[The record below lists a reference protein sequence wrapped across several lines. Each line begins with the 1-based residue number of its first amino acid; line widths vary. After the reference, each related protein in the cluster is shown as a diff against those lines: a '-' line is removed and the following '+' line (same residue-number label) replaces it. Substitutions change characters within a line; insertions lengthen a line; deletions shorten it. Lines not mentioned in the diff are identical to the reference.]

1 MASLRRSDAVQPP
14 IAVAARYTVEL
25 IRIVRALQARV
36 RETLGDFYM
45 LLALQQ
51 REDGIDQN
59 FIDRLKRK
67 LDELK
72 KLDPKGYA
80 NLAGN
85 VGEQVNA
92 ANAREFNRIFADENA
107 LRKITKGNFKAQVGL
122 DLKQGAPKLAQH
134 IDSFRRK
141 NVQLITSVQ
150 TDMLDQVADVV
161 GEAFDA
167 GTRVEVLKK
176 RIQERFDV
184 TDSRAALIAR
194 DQVLKLNANI
204 TQQRQQDAG
213 VTKYKWSTSRD
224 ERVRGNPAGKYPD
237 TTDNHFRLEGTVH
250 SWDEPP
256 IVDTATGRTAHPG
269 EDYQCRCVA
278 IPIFDIDEP
287 TVETPVQAPAPEQ
300 APEPIVKKLTP
311 LQEETL
317 GHIKAGLKVGEMP
330 VRPGRTVNQT
340 LDDRYAA
347 GHALERKGLVERI
360 RGNTREETRFVVLPQ
375 PEPIVKPK
383 RVRKPRPKRVA
394 PQPVLLPTP
403 VEPELVAVPIRETFP
418 QQRVQGLPVSPIEKR
433 PGLTALE
440 YTHEGLPK
448 PIARAY
454 GEAGPVY
461 SDEQRKAV
469 AKHFE
474 PLRMLAHGKGD
485 KATQEQARTRLRELL
500 AEDGFGAKQLLE
512 SSNELRVA
520 KFAKPTLEAIHEWDG
535 ETQVAEHVAH
545 NADAALAGWGDG
557 GEPRPKELNALRAI
571 IHEELHE
578 VSPIA
583 YSAYSEGPGVVLEEA
598 LTELSA
604 RKQIARLSGVARAH
618 SLDPFGSQGFGSYE
632 KERRAVLQAV
642 GDALAAEGHLTA
654 TGEAAQ
660 EIVENHVH
668 QATRI
673 LRSGNHPKI
682 FTANAHIDAFA
693 DAVPSLSA
701 KGKLQLSTALRHL

>member
-1 MASLRRSDAVQPP
+1 M
-14 IAVAARYTVEL
+14 
-25 IRIVRALQARV
+25 
-36 RETLGDFYM
+36 RETLGEFYM

-59 FIDRLKRK
+59 FIDSLKRK
-67 LDELK
+67 LAELK

-92 ANAREFNRIFADENA
+92 ANAREFNRIFANENA

-122 DLKQGAPKLAQH
+122 DLKQGAPKLAQR

-150 TDMLDQVADVV
+150 TDMLDQVSDVV

-167 GTRVEVLKK
+167 GTRVEILKK

-184 TDSRAALIAR
+184 SDSRAALIAR

-287 TVETPVQAPAPEQ
+287 TVETPVEAPVQEQ
-300 APEPIVKKLTP
+300 APEPIV
-311 LQEETL
+311 Q
-317 GHIKAGLKVGEMP
+317 
-330 VRPGRTVNQT
+330 
-340 LDDRYAA
+340 
-347 GHALERKGLVERI
+347 
-360 RGNTREETRFVVLPQ
+360 
-375 PEPIVKPK
+375 PK
-383 RVRKPRPKRVA
+383 RLRKPRPKRVA

-403 VEPELVAVPIRETFP
+403 PAPDLVDVPIRETFP
-418 QQRVQGLPVSPIEKR
+418 QQRVQGLPVAPVEKR
-433 PGLTALE
+433 PGLPTLE
-440 YTHEGLPK
+440 YTHDGLPK
-448 PIARAY
+448 PITRAY

-461 SDEQRKAV
+461 NDEQRKAV

-512 SSNELRVA
+512 SSNELRVT

-535 ETQVAEHVAH
+535 ETQVAEHVAY
-545 NADAALAGWGDG
+545 NADAALGEWSDG

-604 RKQIARLSGVARAH
+604 RKQIVRLSGAVRVH

-642 GDALAAEGHLTA
+642 GDALATEGHLTA